1 MLKEFLPAY
10 RKKSIVVTFV
20 DPISDNGEFQGPF
33 VRHKPA
39 YASLGPHIRL
49 LVIIG
54 PEKPPIKQQ
63 SSLLSDKRDTS
74 RRCLPKRAV
83 KTVIVTKGFSRPEFG
98 EPSRQLCL
106 SLGQVLRYF
115 WPSKET
121 MKREPTVRIRDVTF
135 HLNIIANGLWNIM
148 QHAHSVVFRNVF
160 MYGLYMY
167 EVFGFLGPSTDS
179 VLKISEADM
188 VLGGILAE
196 GESVEEVGNRKIS
209 SAKVDVDEFLELLE
223 PALELA
229 MYPVANSDRAS
240 LKQKVVSRWEADT
253 VRTFEMLDRIL
264 RR

>member
-1 MLKEFLPAY
+1 MP
-10 RKKSIVVTFV
+10 
-20 DPISDNGEFQGPF
+20 
-33 VRHKPA
+33 
-39 YASLGPHIRL
+39 
-49 LVIIG
+49 
-54 PEKPPIKQQ
+54 
-63 SSLLSDKRDTS
+63 
-74 RRCLPKRAV
+74 
-83 KTVIVTKGFSRPEFG
+83 
-98 EPSRQLCL
+98 
-106 SLGQVLRYF
+106 
-115 WPSKET
+115 
-121 MKREPTVRIRDVTF
+121 
-135 HLNIIANGLWNIM
+135 
-148 QHAHSVVFRNVF
+148 AHSVVFRNVF